1 MSFLTK
7 VITDTSPDFGD
18 NPQIVTENGQPS
30 SVNVENLV
38 PNTGYW
44 TKAEIWQNGVLNDTS
59 EVEDFQTLP
68 AGTITLTHQSSVR
81 SGSNYIV
88 TYTYTST
95 YALSSSVLT
104 CGVSISSQGVIA
116 GNTITFTVSG
126 LVPGD
131 AYMSQITTIDM
142 YGESAQTSITL
153 IMPVVNEVSITGTT
167 TTSSTVVCELDYTI
181 DGGFTQGWVDYW
193 DENADPSTDQPQGH
207 ATFTDGADTCT
218 ITGLTDG
225 TTYQLRATIYYGGY
239 VNYVVSSVV
248 TATTNIDYTTKYFTI
263 TNKEGGASVYLYDS
277 NANTDV
283 SVSTDNGVTWTTYT
297 GSASGNGRELA
308 RLSQTGDNVLLKHT
322 GSLGN
327 RRINVIC
334 NSQNAKVELSGNA
347 ASLCFGDSFTGV
359 GKTVPQ
365 GGYQNLFGGALTTGT
380 VYAEHMTFA
389 SYTIVSDM
397 GMEGV
402 FSGCTSLATAPD
414 ISSIRTVNRRGMTG
428 MFSGCTSLTTP
439 PSLRNIRS
447 VGEQGMAGMF
457 NGCASIT
464 SQPNTSS
471 IQTVGDYGM
480 NSMFKNCRSLTT
492 MPNLR
497 NITSLGAAGMAE
509 MFSGCGSLTTVR
521 DLSGITSV
529 GSTTMYMMFSN
540 CTSLTAPPALS
551 SVTTVAANGMNGM
564 FWNCTSLRTGPD
576 LTKITSVDNTG
587 MERMF
592 YNCSNLVEAYAPKI
606 TWDTDKTKNWLEN
619 VAAEG
624 KIYCWNQSIMNSIPN
639 NSISGCPSG
648 WTKEIK
654 S

>member
-30 SVNVENLV
+30 SVDVENLV

-126 LVPGD
+126 MVPGD

-167 TTSSTVVCELDYTI
+167 RTTTTIECELDYTI

-225 TTYQLRATIYYGGY
+225 TTYQLRAKIYYGGY

-248 TATTNIDYTTKYFTI
+248 RATTVTDYNNKYFTI
-263 TNKEGGASVYLYDS
+263 KNVGSNNANIYLY
-277 NANTDV
+277 ATYTVTDM
-283 SVSTDNGVTWTTYT
+283 SVSTNNGRTWTSYSSSSTSPGT
-297 GSASGNGRELA
+297 LLGTISSGN
-308 RLSQTGDNVLLKHT
+308 SMMLKHT
-322 GSLGN
+322 GALGSNGETRIYIQTSDTRRTTAIELLGN
-327 RRINVIC
+327 I
-334 NSQNAKVELSGNA
+334 G
-347 ASLCFGDSFTGV
+347 SLCCGDNFR
-359 GKTVPQ
+359 
-365 GGYQNLFGGALTTGT
+365 TTQT
-380 VYAEHMTFA
+380 MPVYAYQQLFSEAFTRITEVKANNLTFGTFDA
-389 SYTIVSDM
+389 ISAIGATKLFYRCNTLVSGPDM
-397 GMEGV
+397 
-402 FSGCTSLATAPD
+402 ST
-414 ISSIRTVNRRGMTG
+414 IRTVGRYGMDG
-428 MFSGCTSLTTP
+428 MFYECSMLATP
-439 PSLRNIRS
+439 P
-447 VGEQGMAGMF
+447 
-457 NGCASIT
+457 
-464 SQPNTSS
+464 
-471 IQTVGDYGM
+471 D
-480 NSMFKNCRSLTT
+480 
-492 MPNLR
+492 
-497 NITSLGAAGMAE
+497 
-509 MFSGCGSLTTVR
+509 
-521 DLSGITSV
+521 
-529 GSTTMYMMFSN
+529 
-540 CTSLTAPPALS
+540 LS
-551 SVTTVAANGMNGM
+551 SVTTVDDYGLHETFSGCAGLSTPPDLSSVTRIGNYGMQYM
-564 FWNCTSLRTGPD
+564 FFYCVSLTISPDLSNITIAGTSSMESMFYQCTSLET
-576 LTKITSVDNTG
+576 V
-587 MERMF
+587 
-592 YNCSNLVEAYAPKI
+592 YAPTM
-606 TWDTDKTKNWLEN
+606 TWNTSKSLYWLRYT
-619 VAAEG
+619 AASG
-624 KIYCWNQSIMNSIPN
+624 TLFADASIIESIPKN
-639 NSISGCPSG
+639 NDSGCPSG
-648 WTKEIK
+648 WTKEILN
-654 S
+654 